1 MKFPSALVASALL
14 AAVACAADVEMAGM
28 KAKTPDTWKQEEPS
42 SNMRL
47 TQFKLPKAEGDAEDA
62 ELIIFY
68 FKGGSGS
75 ADDNLKRQLAKFKPA
90 EGKDKVDVKVEKIT
104 VGKMEVPYQDITG
117 NYQFKARPFDP
128 AAKVTEKTNYRQLYV
143 PITTDNGDFYPT
155 LVGPAKTVEKH
166 KKDFE
171 TFLKSFK

>member
-1 MKFPSALVASALL
+1 MKFLSALIVSGFL
-14 AAVACAADVEMAGM
+14 AVITCAGEVEMAGM
-28 KAKTPDTWKQEEPS
+28 KAKTPEGWKEEAPS

-90 EGKDKVDVKVEKIT
+90 EGKEKLDVKLEKIM
-104 VGKMEVPYQDITG
+104 VGKKEVPYQDITG

-128 AAKVTEKTNYRQLYV
+128 AAKVTE
-143 PITTDNGDFYPT
+143 
-155 LVGPAKTVEKH
+155 
-166 KKDFE
+166 
-171 TFLKSFK
+171 

>member
-1 MKFPSALVASALL
+1 MKFLSALAATACL
-14 AAVACAADVEMAGM
+14 AAVSLAADVEMAGM
-28 KAKTPDTWKQEEPS
+28 KAKTPEGWKEEAPS

-90 EGKDKVDVKVEKIT
+90 EGKDKVDVKLEKIM

-117 NYQFKARPFDP
+117 
-128 AAKVTEKTNYRQLYV
+128 
-143 PITTDNGDFYPT
+143 
-155 LVGPAKTVEKH
+155 
-166 KKDFE
+166 
-171 TFLKSFK
+171 